1 MRNAVKTPLVSLVL
15 ITGMLAGCSSIGSM
29 FGSSDDDVPIDNRSA
44 REIFQTAEQQL
55 DDGNGKQAAETFN
68 EVERLYPFSQLS
80 KRAVIMS
87 AYASYEAGDY
97 PAARASANRYLD
109 LYPSDVDAPYAQ
121 YLIGLTYY
129 DNIVDVGRDQATT
142 EAALQSLQ
150 EVVRRYPESEFARDA
165 QLKIDLTNDHLAA
178 KEMEVGRY
186 YLKRGFYSAAIN
198 RFRVVIDKYQTTNQT
213 PEALHR
219 IVEANLALGLDQQA
233 VDAAAVLGN
242 NFAGSEWYANSYAL
256 LTGRDVLPPADDD
269 DGFFSR
275 AYRQV
280 FEGKWL

>member
-1 MRNAVKTPLVSLVL
+1 MRNAMKAHIALLVL
-15 ITGMLAGCSSIGSM
+15 STGLLAGCSSIGSV
-29 FGSSDDDVPIDNRSA
+29 FGSDDEDIPIDNRSA
-44 REIFQTAEQQL
+44 REIYQSAEREL
-55 DDGNGKQAAETFN
+55 SDGNGQRAAETFN

-87 AYASYEAGDY
+87 AYSSYEARDY
-97 PAARASANRYLD
+97 PAARTSANRYLD

-142 EAALQSLQ
+142 QNALQSLQ
-150 EVVRRYPESEFARDA
+150 EVVRRYPESDFARDA

-178 KEMEVGRY
+178 KEMAVGRY
-186 YLKRGFYSAAIN
+186 YLKRGHYPAAIN
-198 RFRVVIDKYQTTNQT
+198 RFRVVIEKYQTTNQT

-219 IVEANLALGLDQQA
+219 LVEANLALGLEQEA
-233 VDAAAVLGN
+233 VDAAAVLGK
-242 NFAGSEWYANSYAL
+242 NFPGSEWYANSYEL
-256 LTGRDVLPPADDD
+256 LTGRNVLPPADDE

-275 AYRQV
+275 TYRQV